1 MGPNLF
7 QGIFSLV
14 DITLGTYIYDTAGNI
29 IAFVNPIFRNL
40 MIVWIAIWGYMA
52 IMGHT
57 NEPLKD
63 GVYRILRLTFI
74 IALGLTVGTYTGVVV
89 RFLSEGPEQIAAAV
103 LGSPPASIAITLD
116 NLYIKVFEIT
126 DQCFEQGGVIDGN
139 FGMYILGFAFMIIGT
154 ALLLAVAFFLM
165 SAKMITAVL
174 LGIGP
179 IFIALLLFKAT
190 QRYFESWLSMVCNY
204 GMILI
209 LTAGIGTLSLQ
220 LANAFINKLGFPDGV
235 MGSAATPY
243 AEALTDIDSILKLL
257 IVFGLTILLM
267 LQVPSIAAAL
277 GGGIALA
284 TQGIISG
291 AMNVMRPATI
301 RYNARQLQRE
311 LRSVRT
317 AASTGAHAFRKVFRQ
332 GNYISGS

>member
-7 QGIFSLV
+7 QGIFDLV
-14 DITLGTYIYDTAGNI
+14 NTTLGTYIYDTAGNI

-103 LGSPPASIAITLD
+103 MGNPPASISVTLD
-116 NLYIKVFEIT
+116 NLYSKVFEIV
-126 DQCFEQGGVIDGN
+126 DACFEQGGVLDGN
-139 FGMYILGFAFMIIGT
+139 FGMYILGFGFMIIGT
-154 ALLLAVAFFLM
+154 ALLLAVAFFVM
-165 SAKMITAVL
+165 SAKIMTAVL

-179 IFIALLLFKAT
+179 IFIALLLFKGT
-190 QRYFESWLSMVCNY
+190 QRFFESWLSMVCNY

-209 LTAGIGTLSLQ
+209 LTAGLGVLSLE
-220 LANAFINKLGFPDGV
+220 LANSFISRMGFPDGA
-235 MGSAATPY
+235 MGSAATMY
-243 AEALTDIDSILKLL
+243 AATMTSVDSILKLFV
-257 IVFGLTILLM
+257 IFGLTILLM

-284 TQGIISG
+284 TQGIISS

-301 RYNARQLQRE
+301 RHNARMLQRDI
-311 LRSVRT
+311 RSVRT
-317 AASTGAHAFRKVFRQ
+317 AAKTGTRAFRKVFRQ